1 MFKSLIASLVAKHFK
16 KKLSNLTIN
25 EEDVNELLEQI
36 KISLLDADVNFEV
49 VKTFIANIKKD
60 VVGQTL
66 SPNQDA
72 SQYVINII
80 KQELVNILGK
90 KEKEI
95 NVNKPSL
102 KIMLVGLQGSGK
114 TTTCAKLAYY
124 FEKKHNKKPLLVGL
138 DVYRLAAIEQLQ
150 TLAKQIN
157 CDFYEHGL
165 QNPVLTA
172 DEAFAVAKKNSDN
185 VIIFDTAGR
194 LQTDENLMN
203 ELTNLRNK
211 INPDEIF
218 FVADGMSGQEISNI
232 ARKFND
238 ILDLSGIIITKLD
251 GDVRGGASL
260 SLTSI
265 LQVPIV
271 FIGSGEKISNLEKFY
286 PERIADRILGL
297 GDIVTLAEKAQDVI
311 DNEKV
316 KKSFTKMLSGKMDLE
331 DLLIQTQQIGKM
343 GNLASISQMIP
354 MGGKISDTQIAEAEK
369 KIHVWTILLNSMTQ
383 KERKNPGLF
392 KKEASRKMRVIK
404 GSGRSAEEF
413 NRLIREW
420 EGARDRMSEVGK
432 RLLKGINPMDL
443 LNSLMK

>member
-369 KIHVWTILLNSMTQ
+369 KIHV
-383 KERKNPGLF
+383 
-392 KKEASRKMRVIK
+392 
-404 GSGRSAEEF
+404 
-413 NRLIREW
+413 
-420 EGARDRMSEVGK
+420 
-432 RLLKGINPMDL
+432 
-443 LNSLMK
+443 